1 VLLYEVSIWCVKLIE
16 LRRPKDAEEGA
27 PEGVL

>member
-1 VLLYEVSIWCVKLIE
+1 VSIWCVQLIE
-16 LRRPKDAEEGA
+16 LRRKDDEDGTAT